1 MIILCFLSF
10 VYQLFSLYWLVGNP
24 LLPADTLGYADHIR
38 PDTMGILPASEMGR
52 CMGKVDDTLSDRPF
66 LWSDAILR
74 KFQKLSNSL

>member
-1 MIILCFLSF
+1 MG
-10 VYQLFSLYWLVGNP
+10 YH

-66 LWSDAILR
+66 LWSDVVLR
-74 KFQKLSNSL
+74 RFLCPPALRYSIVHTGGESDCHHTK